1 MKYRL
6 GCLVVAI
13 GLLALGAALF
23 SEIGRILL
31 FGWIAFLGRTI
42 PRATVNISGV
52 VSGAVMLVLLV
63 ALVHYFG
70 RWLLRASSAE
80 PGAVPRPWRFRWS
93 LSIVGSVILMFA
105 VGYASIGLARHL
117 GWIFSS
123 GPTYASRVYGS
134 EWPHAGANAEELR
147 NLKMLDFG
155 LQGYCSSHLSVP
167 SGATYAKSGEPL
179 HSWATMIL
187 PYLYYWP
194 HIQLDIPWN
203 HPTNIANFRS
213 PIPAYYNSALA
224 DADQFDRDGLALIHY
239 AGNSKLL
246 NARPG
251 MKLSDITDGEAN
263 TILVGEVNGNFQP
276 WGKPGNW
283 RDPAAGINTPDGFG
297 GAAGSGGAQFL
308 MVDGSVRFISK
319 DVDPQVLKALST
331 PAGGEKLPE
340 NWGVPR

>member
-1 MKYRL
+1 M
-6 GCLVVAI
+6 GCLVAEI
-13 GLLALGAALF
+13 GLLALAVAFF

-52 VSGAVMLVLLV
+52 VSGAVTLVLLV
-63 ALVHYFG
+63 GLIHYFG

-80 PGAVPRPWRFRWS
+80 PGDVSRRWRFRWS
-93 LSIVGSVILMFA
+93 LCIVGTVILMFA

-117 GWIFSS
+117 GWVFSS
-123 GPTYASRVYGS
+123 GSMYAPRVYGS
-134 EWPHAGANAEELR
+134 GWPHAAANAEEVN
-147 NLKMLDFG
+147 NLKMLG
-155 LQGYCSSHLSVP
+155 LGFRNYCSVHTSFP
-167 SGATYAKSGEPL
+167 SDATYAKSGEPL
-179 HSWATMIL
+179 HSWATLIL
-187 PYLYYWP
+187 PYLNYWP
-194 HIQLDIPWN
+194 NTQLDVPWN

-213 PIPAYYNSALA
+213 PIPEFYNPTL
-224 DADQFDRDGLALIHY
+224 DYADQFDGDGLALIHY
-239 AGNSKLL
+239 AGNSKVL
-246 NARPG
+246 NAQPG
-251 MKLSDITDGEAN
+251 MKLSDVTDGEAN